1 MNYYDFDTSDYAMF
15 GIGEAQQAMFS
26 GSNKRIAEFK
36 KGGAMVKAPNWIP
49 GGQQPQVINPQPI
62 YAPNTSSSAIVPRN
76 YYNQTPPGVTPGD
89 PVSSGFYSGKGKGRM
104 EGTGGFAN
112 VKAFIRKTKKGGLS
126 LVKGGLRKIKQGGG
140 AALQAVKNNP
150 KVAGGVAGAG
160 AVGAAGY
167 GAYRFAT
174 RKKRRRQM
182 N

>member
-1 MNYYDFDTSDYAMF
+1 MNYYDFDTSNYAMF
-15 GIGEAQQAMFS
+15 SIGEAQQAMFS
-26 GSNKRIAEFK
+26 SSNKRIAEFK
-36 KGGAMVKAPNWIP
+36 KGRGIQKAPNWIP
-49 GGQQPQVINPQPI
+49 GGQVIDAQVIGSR
-62 YAPNTSSSAIVPRN
+62 PNSSAIVPSG
-76 YYNQTPPGVTPGD
+76 YYNQTPPGVTPGN
-89 PVSSGFYSGKGKGRM
+89 PTSPGFYSGKGTGRM

-126 LVKGGLRKIKQGGG
+126 LVKGGLRRIKEGSG
-140 AALQAVKNNP
+140 AVIKAAKDNP
-150 KVAGGVAGAG
+150 RVAGGIAGAG